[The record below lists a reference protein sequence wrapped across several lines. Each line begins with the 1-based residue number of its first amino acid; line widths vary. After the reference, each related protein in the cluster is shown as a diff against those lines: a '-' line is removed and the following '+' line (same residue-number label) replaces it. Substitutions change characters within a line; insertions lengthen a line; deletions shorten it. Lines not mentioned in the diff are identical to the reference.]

1 MHDANSQVR
10 DARSGMRFFLDPQ
23 LDGRFGNVP
32 IAIADFGEHGVQVE
46 HPAPLK
52 VGTLARL
59 AFALPPDRMAIE
71 LSGMVVWSRLSQKA
85 DSHGKLLYRSGIRI
99 EEHHEVARGA
109 LERLVDAAIAHPAT
123 ASLETKK
130 QMLAEKERLR
140 AAQPVMKP
148 IVVRKPEIDPEQVL
162 LIQHAHD
169 QLKGHP
175 DEAIKWYNRA
185 KFSLSE
191 TGTTQLHYREDI
203 LAIWEYLGR
212 TIDIRV
218 IAKVF
223 EGKK

>member
-1 MHDANSQVR
+1 MHEANSEVR
-10 DARSGMRFFLDPQ
+10 DTRSVMRFYLDPQ
-23 LDGRFGNVP
+23 LDGSFGNV
-32 IAIADFGEHGVQVE
+32 AVVIADFGERGVQVE

-59 AFALPPDRMAIE
+59 AFALPPDRLHIE
-71 LSGMVVWSRLSQKA
+71 LSGVVVWSRLSQKA
-85 DSHGKLLYRSGIRI
+85 NSHGKLLYRSGIRI

-109 LERLVDAAIAHPAT
+109 LDRLVDSAIAHPAA

-130 QMLAEKERLR
+130 KMLADKERQR
-140 AAQPVMKP
+140 AAQPVMKQ
-148 IVVRKPEIDPEQVL
+148 IVVRKPEIDPDQVL

-185 KFSLSE
+185 KFSFSE
-191 TGTTQLHYREDI
+191 TGSTQLHYREDI

-212 TIDIRV
+212 TIDIHV